1 MDDAHLLQCARGDL
15 PVFDRRSGTSARYIS
30 RARALHR
37 ASLPSSRR
45 NFHAHLHR
53 GLALLRRESLAGL
66 SKHPAPNMT
75 RRGSLIY
82 YLAAWAL
89 GCFFMVL
96 VLWCWAM
103 VRGLSRG
110 LLRGGAEGFLS
121 LIFYGYLVGAPTALL
136 YGFLL
141 RRVMRPLQCTMAGGI
156 LAPLLVAVLA
166 AVCRSAAHVPPE
178 YDAATVYPLAA
189 AQAIVEVG
197 WWLTIPAG
205 IATAY
210 YLGRIQRVFA
220 PTAETTPS
228 SSV

>member
-1 MDDAHLLQCARGDL
+1 MSGAVEL
-15 PVFDRRSGTSARYIS
+15 PTWAAYVAAIG
-30 RARALHR
+30 
-37 ASLPSSRR
+37 
-45 NFHAHLHR
+45 
-53 GLALLRRESLAGL
+53 
-66 SKHPAPNMT
+66 PAIGAFVGVLVAQLIT
-75 RRGSLIY
+75 RRGAKELEK
-82 YLAAWAL
+82 
-89 GCFFMVL
+89 
-96 VLWCWAM
+96 
-103 VRGLSRG
+103 RSR
-110 LLRGGAEGFLS
+110 REQ
-121 LIFYGYLVGAPTALL
+121 
-136 YGFLL
+136 
-141 RRVMRPLQCTMAGGI
+141 VMRTLQCKTPLHWAMAGGI

-220 PTAETTPS
+220 ATAETTPS

>member
-1 MDDAHLLQCARGDL
+1 
-15 PVFDRRSGTSARYIS
+15 
-30 RARALHR
+30 
-37 ASLPSSRR
+37 
-45 NFHAHLHR
+45 
-53 GLALLRRESLAGL
+53 
-66 SKHPAPNMT
+66 MT

-103 VRGLSRG
+103 VWGLSRG
-110 LLRGGAEGFLS
+110 LMRGGAEGFLS

-141 RRVMRPLQCTMAGGI
+141 RRVMRALKCKTPLHWAIAGGI
-156 LAPLLVAVLA
+156 LAPLLVVVLA

-178 YDAATVYPLAA
+178 YYAAAVYPVAA
-189 AQAIVEVG
+189 AQAIMEVG

-205 IATAY
+205 AATGY
-210 YLGRIQRVFA
+210 YLGRIQRAFA
-220 PTAETTPS
+220 PTAETVPS